1 MEGVARGS
9 TEEVRSR
16 VEVSPASAKTDEL
29 ENRLAGAGP
38 LPLHLGKGLN
48 LFEQLAGR
56 RVSFDSTGRA
66 ILWTLLIF
74 PSMESEMEVAAGLR
88 TMVLGKATQNTAMRR
103 GLAQRSRAL
112 LPLPLP
118 KIATLAGWAR
128 AVGIEEFCLPHFAG
142 FTMEDIWVALSVL
155 AINATAGYGRV
166 GHDERPSTA
175 QASALRAIREGVKR
189 VLPED
194 LDLPRSSADAEKELA
209 SRYLT
214 YTGEE
219 VPKMQVLRLS
229 QAQPALPP
237 ESHGGSIDAT
247 SLVSAD
253 TKWFLEHPEE
263 SLLSEIPQK
272 AKLQAKVHVKD
283 DEALELFSL
292 LVKRKICDWI
302 PDSEVLQVNGQQVLS
317 GMFAV
322 GKGTL
327 LEDGSEVQLS

>member
-1 MEGVARGS
+1 
-9 TEEVRSR
+9 
-16 VEVSPASAKTDEL
+16 
-29 ENRLAGAGP
+29 
-38 LPLHLGKGLN
+38 
-48 LFEQLAGR
+48 
-56 RVSFDSTGRA
+56 
-66 ILWTLLIF
+66 
-74 PSMESEMEVAAGLR
+74 
-88 TMVLGKATQNTAMRR
+88 
-103 GLAQRSRAL
+103 
-112 LPLPLP
+112 
-118 KIATLAGWAR
+118 
-128 AVGIEEFCLPHFAG
+128 
-142 FTMEDIWVALSVL
+142 
-155 AINATAGYGRV
+155 
-166 GHDERPSTA
+166 
-175 QASALRAIREGVKR
+175 
-189 VLPED
+189 
-194 LDLPRSSADAEKELA
+194 
-209 SRYLT
+209 
-214 YTGEE
+214 
-219 VPKMQVLRLS
+219 MQVLRLS

-247 SLVSAD
+247 SLVSAG